1 MNQCVK
7 DLTELFSVKTTE
19 NGAFAYNTL
28 CNKIIDM
35 FALIGGKRNASEQEI
50 INMYLEAREQDKDL
64 ADKLIFYTRDILD
77 GLGER
82 RIGRILLKEFATI
95 DPEKCI
101 ANFDL
106 VHEYGRWDDFYTF
119 ENTPCEKTM
128 WEYLYNQIK
137 KDIVAYSNNKPIS
150 LLAKWL
156 KSENASSAESKRLAK
171 KFCHV
176 NNISSKAYRQTLSQL
191 RKYLDITEIKMS
203 SNDWN
208 TINFQTV
215 PSIAHKNYV
224 HTFTKHCGLRYR
236 YYLNEV
242 SNNKA
247 SINTKTLTPADI
259 IHAITDFYKF
269 DENIDKNIIDLQWKS
284 LPDYFSNSSSDIL
297 CCADVSGSMYG
308 RPMEVAVGLTL
319 YCANRNKGA
328 YKNKFLTFTDIPTLY
343 TFDTNA
349 TIEENYKKVMSHVGF
364 NTNLDG
370 MLEAVYEAAAATKQ
384 VPEALIIISD
394 MEIDNFLE
402 TKPADDIVSKWEKRF
417 KAVNLPFMKI
427 VFWNADARHN
437 TFLGKLDNPYTR
449 YVGGSSATIFSKLD
463 NIIHDDQFT
472 AIVNILNKYNLKG

>member
-35 FALIGGKRNASEQEI
+35 FALIGGKRNAPKQEI
-50 INMYLEAREQDKDL
+50 IDMYLQAREQDKDL
-64 ADKLIFYTRDILD
+64 ADKLIFYTRDILG

-82 RIGRILLKEFATI
+82 HIGRILLKEFAMV

-106 VHEYGRWDDFYTF
+106 VHKYGRWDDFYVF
-119 ENTPCEKTM
+119 EDTPCEKAM
-128 WEYLYNQIK
+128 WEYLYNQLK
-137 KDIVAYSNNKPIS
+137 KDIVAYSNHKPIS

-171 KFCHV
+171 KFCYI
-176 NNISSKAYRQTLSQL
+176 NKISSKAYRKTLSQL

-208 TINFQTV
+208 KIDFQTV

-259 IHAITDFYKF
+259 IHAITDFYEFGEDINK
-269 DENIDKNIIDLQWKS
+269 DIINLQWKS
-284 LPDYFSNSSSDIL
+284 LPDYFSNSSADIL
-297 CCADVSGSMYG
+297 CCADV
-308 RPMEVAVGLTL
+308 VDLW
-319 YCANRNKGA
+319 K
-328 YKNKFLTFTDIPTLY
+328 
-343 TFDTNA
+343 
-349 TIEENYKKVMSHVGF
+349 
-364 NTNLDG
+364 
-370 MLEAVYEAAAATKQ
+370 
-384 VPEALIIISD
+384 
-394 MEIDNFLE
+394 
-402 TKPADDIVSKWEKRF
+402 
-417 KAVNLPFMKI
+417 
-427 VFWNADARHN
+427 
-437 TFLGKLDNPYTR
+437 
-449 YVGGSSATIFSKLD
+449 
-463 NIIHDDQFT
+463 
-472 AIVNILNKYNLKG
+472 